1 MKIISKISQRKTNA
15 SENELETG
23 LLIYRIFLRPQLLIK
38 NKNIS
43 EVKKLFLN
51 LTLFNFRSKLK
62 NSKQFLREDIFILK
76 KMRKNFAVFTSI
88 TSK

>member
-1 MKIISKISQRKTNA
+1 MKILSKISQRKTNA

-43 EVKKLFLN
+43 EVKKLF
-51 LTLFNFRSKLK
+51 
-62 NSKQFLREDIFILK
+62 
-76 KMRKNFAVFTSI
+76 
-88 TSK
+88 